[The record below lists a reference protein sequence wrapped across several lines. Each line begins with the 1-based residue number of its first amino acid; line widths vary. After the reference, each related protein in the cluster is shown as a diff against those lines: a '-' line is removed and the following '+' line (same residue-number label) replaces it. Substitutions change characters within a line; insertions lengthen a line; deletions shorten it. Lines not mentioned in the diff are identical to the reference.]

1 VGPIQAGSGAFE
13 DRSGINVSG
22 TAHDLPALEAQP
34 LVGNLA
40 ELQAYRE
47 PIGLAKEAL
56 AIFLSDFGAT
66 AGSLVYALRPSLR
79 LRMGTHSRALDECLD
94 QWEASVEQRIVAGP
108 WQMSG
113 QDGPP
118 AAWQPI
124 EGTGQTA
131 LYSLLLEGPQVAGA
145 LCLVFSE
152 ESVPTGEARARL
164 LHCVRALGNTVS
176 LSSELALSKQR
187 LSQLSLFYQVAQVM
201 ASTFDL
207 DQLLDDT
214 LELATAILDVRAS
227 ALMTIDE
234 AKGELVLAHAHGDA
248 VELPPELRT
257 PLSEGMA
264 GWVATHCE
272 PLVVNDVPGDPCFGS
287 ALDTW
292 AGIPCRSVVCVPIQI
307 RGKTIGVLQAI
318 NKRGQSGFDGEDLSL
333 MITTASQAA
342 IAIENSQLY
351 QSLRDEQERIIQA
364 QENVRRQVARN
375 LHDGT
380 VQFLSA
386 ISMSLDHLERLL
398 ELRPEAARSELQVLH
413 DLTRQATRQAR
424 LALFE
429 LRPLILETQ
438 GLLPALEA
446 YVQQLQDSEEFAV
459 HLQVEEPLS
468 PVSNSAAATVFAIVQ
483 EAVTNAKKHASPQDV
498 WLRLSQTDGW
508 LDVVVEDNGKGF
520 DFQAVEQDYDR
531 RRSIGLLSMKERAD
545 LIDGRVE
552 IQSSTHPSQAGTRV
566 ILHVP
571 LPAQETISPR
581 RNKQPHK
588 QEVQ

>member
-1 VGPIQAGSGAFE
+1 
-13 DRSGINVSG
+13 VSG
-22 TAHDLPALEAQP
+22 TTHGLPAVEAHS
-34 LVGNLA
+34 LSGKLA
-40 ELQAYRE
+40 ELQAHRQ
-47 PIGLAKEAL
+47 PVGLATEAL
-56 AIFLSDFGAT
+56 GMVLSDCGAI

-79 LRMGTHSRALDECLD
+79 VRLGTRSRALDVYLD
-94 QWEASVEQRIVAGP
+94 RWESSVEQRIAAGP
-108 WQMSG
+108 WRMSG
-113 QDGPP
+113 QDGLP

-131 LYSLLLEGPQVAGA
+131 MCSLLLDGQQVAGA
-145 LCLVFSE
+145 LCLVFSRE
-152 ESVPTGEARARL
+152 RVPTGDQRERL
-164 LHCVRALGNTVS
+164 LHSVRAFGNTVS
-176 LSSELALSKQR
+176 LIGELALTKQR
-187 LSQLSLFYQVAQVM
+187 LGQLSLFYQVAQVM

-207 DQLLDDT
+207 DKVLDHT
-214 LELATAILDVRAS
+214 LELATAILDASAS

-234 AKGELVLAHAHGDA
+234 AGSELVMAHAHGDA
-248 VELPPELRT
+248 VDLPQERRA
-257 PLSEGMA
+257 PLSEGPA
-264 GWVATHCE
+264 GWVATHGE
-272 PLVVNDVPGDPCFGS
+272 PLVVNNVPGDPSFGS
-287 ALDTW
+287 AVDTW
-292 AGIPCRSVVCVPIQI
+292 AGVPTRSMVCVPIQI

-318 NKRGQSGFDGEDLSL
+318 NKRSRGGFDSEDLSL
-333 MITTASQAA
+333 MVTTANQAA
-342 IAIENSQLY
+342 IAIENNKLY

-386 ISMSLDHLERLL
+386 IAMSIDHLERLL
-398 ELRPEAARSELQVLH
+398 ELKPEAARSELQVLR

-459 HLQVEEPLS
+459 HLQVEEPL
-468 PVSNSAAATVFAIVQ
+468 PQVSSSAAATVFAIVQ
-483 EAVTNAKKHASPQDV
+483 EAVNNAKKHASPQDV
-498 WLRLSQTDGW
+498 WLCLSQKDGC

-520 DFQAVEQDYDR
+520 DFPAVEQEYDR

-552 IQSSTHPSQAGTRV
+552 VQSSTTPPKAGTRV

-571 LPAQETISPR
+571 LCAEGDQAAT
-581 RNKQPHK
+581 KQTT
-588 QEVQ
+588 Q